1 LPALPAGPRG
11 ARTLHSNHAG
21 GSITHR
27 GGILFDFGG
36 TLDGDGLH
44 WPYRFYLA
52 YRAAGGT
59 LPQEEFE
66 PRFASSDIA
75 LAALPGVRQLGF
87 RAAIET
93 QASLLT
99 RELPNGEATLARRMV
114 DTLRA
119 SALAV
124 VDRNRPML
132 ERLGSRYRLGVVS
145 NFTGN
150 LEPVLEELGVRRLF
164 AAVSDSAVVGV
175 AKPDPRIF
183 LRTLEVLGVA
193 PADAWMAGDNPDA
206 DIRPSRALG
215 MRTCW
220 VAPAARPLP
229 EGLSPTVRVE
239 RLTDL
244 EPHLT

>member
-1 LPALPAGPRG
+1 MQR
-11 ARTLHSNHAG
+11 LHSNLAG
-21 GSITHR
+21 GHITHR

-44 WPYRFYLA
+44 WPLRFFLA
-52 YRAAGGT
+52 YREAGGT
-59 LPQEEFE
+59 LERGDFE
-66 PRFASSDIA
+66 PRFARSDLA
-75 LAALPGVRQLGF
+75 LAALPGVGRLGF

-93 QASLLT
+93 QASLLA
-99 RELPNGEATLARRMV
+99 RELPNGDASLAQRMA
-114 DTLRA
+114 DLLRE
-119 SALAV
+119 SAHTV
-124 VDRNRPML
+124 VERNRPML
-132 ERLGSRYRLGVVS
+132 ERLASRYHLGVVS

-150 LEPVLEELGVRRLF
+150 LEPVLEELGIRRLF

-175 AKPDPRIF
+175 AKPDARIF
-183 LRTLEVLGVA
+183 VRTLEALGVA
-193 PADAWMAGDNPDA
+193 AADAWMAGDNPDA

-220 VAPAARPLP
+220 VAPAARSLP

-244 EPHLT
+244 EPHLA